1 MTTDWPLLRYGC
13 SQQNGGQISKYF
25 LQPWRDDCGVLWK
38 CEYDNIVLAI
48 NGANEV
54 KLMDNNIVDTKTTL
68 NFMLAFIS

>member
-1 MTTDWPLLRYGC
+1 M
-13 SQQNGGQISKYF
+13 YF
-25 LQPWRDDCGVLWK
+25 LQPWCDDCGVLWK

-68 NFMLAFIS
+68 NFIFAFISQKVVIKCIEP

>member
-1 MTTDWPLLRYGC
+1 M
-13 SQQNGGQISKYF
+13 YF
-25 LQPWRDDCGVLWK
+25 LQPWCDDCGVLWK

>member
-1 MTTDWPLLRYGC
+1 MPLLRYGG
-13 SQQNGGQISKYF
+13 SQQNEEQISKYF
-25 LQPWRDDCGVLWK
+25 LQPWCDDCGVLWK